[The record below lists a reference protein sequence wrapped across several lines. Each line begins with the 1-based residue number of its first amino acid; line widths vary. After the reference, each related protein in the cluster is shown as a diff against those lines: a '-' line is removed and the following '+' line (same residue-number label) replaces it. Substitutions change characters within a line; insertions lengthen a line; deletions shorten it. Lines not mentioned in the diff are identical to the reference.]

1 MKTTAAAE
9 ARLFY
14 WHEPL
19 HKGINGDILFVFVKR
34 ETMTYVY
41 VCMLVGFNSTIAC
54 SSAAFIFWF
63 LSGNTALVLKII

>member
-34 ETMTYVY
+34 ETMTYVNICTFG
-41 VCMLVGFNSTIAC
+41 VCSTQDRAN
-54 SSAAFIFWF
+54 ATVKFF
-63 LSGNTALVLKII
+63 KIKYKILQI